1 MAAHNELGK
10 QGEAYAAEYL
20 LKNGYL
26 ILEKCWRH
34 HHLELDII
42 AYKAPFLVVVEV
54 KTRTTASFASPDDTV
69 SNRKLNRIYC
79 ATEMY
84 MAIKKI
90 PWEVRYDLITVIT
103 AVEPWEVE
111 HIEDAFYP
119 FMNT

>member
-20 LKNGYL
+20 LNNGYL
-26 ILEKCWRH
+26 ILDKGWRH

-54 KTRTTASFASPDDTV
+54 KTRTTASFASPDDTM
-69 SNRKLNRIYC
+69 SNRKLNRIYS
-79 ATEMY
+79 ATDMY

-90 PWEVRYDLITVIT
+90 PWEVRYDLITVVT
-103 AVEPWEVE
+103 AEEPWEVE